1 MIYDSA
7 RTSRLSLE
15 VRLAAL
21 QRTRNQSD
29 AKVQELEKA
38 HSEHTRM
45 GLDLR
50 RQLFSKFS
58 EVSDH
63 MDVVETQFSIVDGQ
77 LESSRSSSSGWKLG
91 TATTSTTTS
100 LSWLA
105 PLS

>member
-1 MIYDSA
+1 MKLVRKGLLPPMIYYSA
-7 RTSRLSLE
+7 RTSRLSVE

-63 MDVVETQFSIVDGQ
+63 MDVVDTQLSIVQTVVDG
-77 LESSRSSSSGWKLG
+77 KV
-91 TATTSTTTS
+91 TTIDS
-100 LSWLA
+100 
-105 PLS
+105 